1 MTFLLALTGVSA
13 LAMLGQ
19 APPIASGMNIS
30 ERIACAPMSVPAAP
44 VAGIRVLGGYVHSRR
59 MFGPNEP
66 LIVNAGSAQGIQK
79 GQRYY
84 VRRHLQD
91 RFSTVSL
98 LLHSIHTAG
107 WVTIVDVKETLAV
120 ATVTG
125 ACDGVQEGDYL
136 EPYTDPVVP
145 PPALPG
151 APDFAHPAV
160 IIMAGERRQIGYPG
174 LMMIVNRGS
183 EQDLRAGQSLTV
195 YRETLG
201 NDGPLLSLGTATVL
215 IVRPQTSLIRIDT
228 AREAIYLGDL
238 VAIHR
243 ITQ

>member
-1 MTFLLALTGVSA
+1 MTFSVALTALGALALF
-13 LAMLGQ
+13 GQ

-30 ERIACAPMSVPAAP
+30 ERIACAPNSVPAAP

-59 MFGPNEP
+59 MFGPGEP
-66 LIVNAGSAQGIQK
+66 LIVNAGSQHGLQR

-84 VRRHLQD
+84 VRRYIQD
-91 RFSTVSL
+91 RFSPATE

-107 WVTIVDVKETLAV
+107 WITIVDVKDTLAV
-120 ATVTG
+120 ATVTA

-136 EPYTDPVVP
+136 EPYTDPIVP
-145 PPALPG
+145 PAALAG
-151 APDFAHPAV
+151 APDFAHPGV
-160 IIMAGERRQIGYPG
+160 IVMADERRQMGYPG
-174 LMMIVNRGS
+174 MMMIVNRGS
-183 EQDLRAGQSLTV
+183 EHDLRAGQGLTV

-201 NDGPLLSLGTATVL
+201 AGGPLLSLGTATVL
-215 IVRPQTSLIRIDT
+215 TVRPQTSLIRIDT
-228 AREAIYLGDL
+228 AREAIFLGDL